1 MSIVFVVTLTNEN
14 LISCN
19 QGDPRK
25 RDQALHVNKDHFKI
39 AVGLTEEKARTLYRK
54 HFKDQ
59 FQFDI
64 ICSDVPQSQ
73 AYTIKRE
80 IREAL
85 SDKLIVHNNRANDWM
100 HRQNFDHAMK
110 VIDPYRQR

>member
-1 MSIVFVVTLTNEN
+1 MQSRR
-14 LISCN
+14 SR
-19 QGDPRK
+19 Q
-25 RDQALHVNKDHFKI
+25 RDQALQVNKDHFKI
-39 AVGLTEEKARTLYRK
+39 AVGLTEEKAERFTANILKINFSLISSVLTYLNLRRMLL
-54 HFKDQ
+54 
-59 FQFDI
+59 
-64 ICSDVPQSQ
+64 
-73 AYTIKRE
+73 KRE

>member
-1 MSIVFVVTLTNEN
+1 MAIVFVVTLTNEN

-25 RDQALHVNKDHFKI
+25 RDQALHVNKDHFKV

-64 ICSDVPQSQ
+64 ICSDIPQSRRMLL
-73 AYTIKRE
+73 KEKFVRF
-80 IREAL
+80 

>member
-1 MSIVFVVTLTNEN
+1 MAIVFVVTLTNEN

-64 ICSDVPQSQ
+64 ICSDIPQSQ
-73 AYTIKRE
+73 AYAIKE
-80 IREAL
+80 N
-85 SDKLIVHNNRANDWM
+85 S
-100 HRQNFDHAMK
+100 
-110 VIDPYRQR
+110 

>member
-1 MSIVFVVTLTNEN
+1 ML
-14 LISCN
+14 L
-19 QGDPRK
+19 K
-25 RDQALHVNKDHFKI
+25 R
-39 AVGLTEEKARTLYRK
+39 
-54 HFKDQ
+54 
-59 FQFDI
+59 
-64 ICSDVPQSQ
+64 
-73 AYTIKRE
+73 

>member
-1 MSIVFVVTLTNEN
+1 MAIVFVVTLTNEN

-19 QGDPRK
+19 QGDPRQ
-25 RDQALHVNKDHFKI
+25 RDQALQVNKDYFKI

-59 FQFDI
+59 FHFDI
-64 ICSDVPQSQ
+64 ICSDVSQSQ

-110 VIDPYRQR
+110 VIDSYRQR